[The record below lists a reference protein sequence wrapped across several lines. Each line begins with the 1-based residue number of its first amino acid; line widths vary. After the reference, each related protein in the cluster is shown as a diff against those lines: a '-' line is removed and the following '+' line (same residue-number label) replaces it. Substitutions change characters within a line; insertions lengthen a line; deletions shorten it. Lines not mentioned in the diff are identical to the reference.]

1 VDLQALNLAYIGH
14 LVSHRNFST
23 NHGRERERERERDE
37 EPVAS
42 GRGGDRRAWGGATT
56 AMAAAARVKRKSWT
70 R

>member
-1 VDLQALNLAYIGH
+1 VDLQALNFAYIGH

-23 NHGRERERERERDE
+23 NHGRERERGE

-42 GRGGDRRAWGGATT
+42 GRGGDWRAWGGATT
-56 AMAAAARVKRKSWT
+56 AMAAAGRVKWKSWT